1 MRLSPSLLF
10 FLLVFSSTSLL
21 GQDQHFTQF
30 YASALTLN
38 PALSGA
44 FDGGYRLST
53 VYRDQGK
60 SILDAP
66 YNTFSGAVDLR
77 FPVKS
82 KAKTGKDAFGT
93 GVIFYSDHSAATN
106 FYTNQI
112 GLTGSFHKALDRKG
126 DQFLSAG
133 VQFGISQRN
142 VNYENI
148 TFHDQF
154 HIVDG
159 YVYATEENLP
169 VNNFAFGELSAGIH
183 YSYAPD
189 RRPAIFAGLAAY
201 HLLEPSVSFYGNE
214 DISGTKLYRKYV
226 AHVGLLVPMGIH
238 LQFSPRALVYM
249 QGPHLA
255 ANAGANWRFL
265 LQESKGYALHLGGW
279 VRPVRNAAKVV
290 GLDAAIAMIGIEH
303 SNFLIGMSYDIG
315 LSTLNLNSNRVG
327 AFELSIAFLGNY
339 NNETILCPK
348 F

>member
-1 MRLSPSLLF
+1 MRQSAIFF
-10 FLLVFSSTSLL
+10 FLLLFVVPCTLSS
-21 GQDQHFTQF
+21 QDQHFTQF
-30 YASALTLN
+30 YSSALTLN

-53 VYRDQGK
+53 VYRDQGNR
-60 SILDAP
+60 ILDAP
-66 YNTFSGAVDLR
+66 YTTFSGAVDLR

-82 KAKTGKDAFGT
+82 KVKTGKDAFGT

-126 DQFLSAG
+126 SQFLSAG
-133 VQFGISQRN
+133 VQLGISQRN

-148 TFHDQF
+148 SFHDQF

-159 YVYATEENLP
+159 YAYPTQENLP
-169 VNNFAFGELSAGIH
+169 VNNFAFGDLAAGIH
-183 YSYAPD
+183 YSYAPN
-189 RRPAIFAGLAAY
+189 RQPGIFAGIAAY
-201 HLLEPSVSFYGNE
+201 HLLEPAVSFYGKE
-214 DISGTKLYRKYV
+214 DLSGAKLYRKYA
-226 AHVGLLVPMGIH
+226 AHVGLLVPLGIAV
-238 LQFSPRALVYM
+238 QFSPRALVYK

-279 VRPVRNAAKVV
+279 LRPVRNADKEF
-290 GLDAAIAMIGIEH
+290 GLDAAIAMLGIEH

-315 LSTLNLNSNRVG
+315 LSSLNLQNNRVG